1 MTQLRIKSLLAGGL
15 CLALAIF
22 SGAAP
27 AAAEDPQAV
36 AQKVYAQIKSDLNV
50 GLSNA
55 LVDEHFDTHA
65 MAAQALGEPFRG
77 FSAEQQTAYV
87 QAFDTYFKKAL
98 YRVLTAYKDVTLSDL
113 NSKVEGNRA
122 VIRCVVKPSAGDAVN
137 LALNLSLAQGT
148 WKAND
153 VSVENISLVRSY
165 KPQFGSLYKQ
175 SGFDGLVEFLK
186 SH

>member
-1 MTQLRIKSLLAGGL
+1 MTHRPVKSLLTGL
-15 CLALAIF
+15 CLAFAVL
-22 SGAAP
+22 SNPAP

-55 LVDEHFDTHA
+55 LVDEHFDIHT

-77 FSAEQQTAYV
+77 FSAEQKTAYV
-87 QAFDTYFKKAL
+87 QAFDIYFKKAL

-113 NSKVEGNRA
+113 NSKVDGNHA
-122 VIRCVVKPSAGDAVN
+122 VIRCVVKPAAGDAVN
-137 LALNLSLAQGT
+137 LALNLSLAQDS

-153 VSVENISLVRSY
+153 VSVENISLIRSY
-165 KPQFGSLYKQ
+165 RPQFSSLYKQ
-175 SGFDGLVEFLK
+175 NGFDGLVEFLK